1 MAKVSMSQN
10 LSATASAVWEAI
22 GKFST
27 IDSWLPPIASC
38 EADGDA
44 VGDMRKLTTGDGAV
58 VHERLDSIDEGARTY
73 SYSITDSPLPLSGYQ
88 ATISVAEGGE
98 GSSVVHW
105 SSEFDPVGAP
115 EAEVVAVVEGIYQA
129 GFDALKER
137 FGAEEAGKD

>member
-1 MAKVSMSQN
+1 MAKVLVSQN
-10 LSATASAVWEAI
+10 LSAPADAVWEAI

-27 IDSWLPPIASC
+27 INSWLPPIASC

-44 VGDMRKLTTGDGAV
+44 VGHMRKLTTVDGAV
-58 VHERLDSIDEGARTY
+58 VYERLDSIDDGARTY

-88 ATISVAEGGE
+88 ATISVAEGDG
-98 GSSVVHW
+98 GSSMIHW

-137 FGAEEAGKD
+137 FGAAESGKN